1 MRVQCPSG
9 TVLLEARGCNACHPC
24 TACQNMVSSD
34 LHGNVTVS
42 HVDYAFAK
50 RMIVQP
56 PNHVDPPA
64 QLVPALC
71 GMLGALLL
79 WLAVRIVRFSLLA
92 ILSALDLFAS
102 DWYVLIALL
111 VISATLVLAEIGAF
125 WGYLGGMLLA
135 NWLQLTPPH
144 QQVSRSND

>member
-1 MRVQCPSG
+1 MWYYLIYNG
-9 TVLLEARGCNACHPC
+9 NA
-24 TACQNMVSSD
+24 TIN
-34 LHGNVTVS
+34 
-42 HVDYAFAK
+42 HVAHAFAK

-56 PNHVDPPA
+56 PYHVDPPA

-71 GMLGALLL
+71 GMLGAVLLPPLVLGGLL
-79 WLAVRIVRFSLLA
+79 WLALRIVRFSLLA

-111 VISATLVLAEIGAF
+111 IISATLVLAEIGAF
-125 WGYLGGMLLA
+125 WGYLGGTILA
-135 NWLQLTPPH
+135 NSLQLTPPH